1 MISALKTECGIWP
14 HGSRPADFHKPLQ
27 TGTPVLILE
36 GQFDPVTPP
45 RYGREVLKG
54 LTDGR
59 LLVARG
65 MGHNVIGRGC
75 IPNLVGEFV
84 KKLDPRTLNAKCVG
98 QLGPIPAYTDF
109 NGAAP

>member
-1 MISALKTECGIWP
+1 M
-14 HGSRPADFHKPLQ
+14 
-27 TGTPVLILE
+27 ILE

-54 LTDGR
+54 LANGR
-59 LLVARG
+59 LLIARG

-75 IPNLVGEFV
+75 IPKLVGKFV
-84 KKLDPRTLNAKCVG
+84 DKLDPGTLDASCVDRI
-98 QLGPIPAYTDF
+98 GPIPAYINF